1 MRIAFLTTS
10 PDWTGSARAF
20 AMAARAF
27 AIAGDDVRFLV
38 PPDSRVQEHL
48 AQEPYVVEAVDLGG
62 WWLTRALRLSRVLSH
77 HRSDVVFLHT
87 AGEHFAV
94 SLSSPLRGMRGV
106 VRRVPSGGRV
116 ELGWQTRVAC
126 RLARAAFLFAS
137 AQEAREA
144 LVPAKLGPSLAATP
158 GVEPA
163 PDRPAVQPEEGVDAA
178 VTDPY
183 HIICIYD
190 GVSRGRTALPVRTV
204 ALMAP
209 RHPEIRLSIV
219 GPGSDA
225 EEIRMHVA
233 ALDVLA
239 RVDLLGERDDL
250 QQLMRGA
257 TLGWIASRGDDA
269 AFAIL
274 DLMAEGLPVIAADDP
289 VCERYVADGIT
300 GLIVRGEDA
309 ALAAGIL
316 AGVLGN
322 ARQIASMSHAA
333 RVRLAREFPDTKMLE
348 GFDAAAA
355 AVRSGGA
362 GAPAAHARGPGG
374 AKDSA

>member
-27 AIAGDDVRFLV
+27 ATAGDDVRFLV
-38 PPDSRVQEHL
+38 PPDSRVQERL

-62 WWLTRALRLSRVLSH
+62 WWLSRALRLSRVLSH
-77 HRSDVVFLHT
+77 HRSDIVFVHT
-87 AGEHFAV
+87 VAEHFAV
-94 SLSSPLRGMRGV
+94 ALSSPLRGSRGI
-106 VRRVPSGGRV
+106 VRRIPAGGGV
-116 ELGWQTRVAC
+116 ELGWRTNIAC

-137 AQEAREA
+137 EQEAREA
-144 LVPAKLGPSLAATP
+144 LVPVKFGPSLAATP

-163 PDRPAVQPEEGVDAA
+163 TAAPAAVPEEAVDAA
-178 VTDPY
+178 ASDPY

-190 GVSRGRTALPVRTV
+190 GYSRGRTALPVRTA

-233 ALDVLA
+233 ALDVLS

-257 TLGWIASRGDDA
+257 TLGWIACRGDDA
-269 AFAIL
+269 AFAVL
-274 DLMAEGLPVIAADDP
+274 DLMREGLPVVAPDDP

-300 GLIVRGEDA
+300 GMIVRDEDA

-322 ARQIASMSHAA
+322 ARQIAAMSHAA
-333 RVRLAREFPDTKMLE
+333 RVRLAREFPESGMLA

-355 AVRSGGA
+355 AARSGG
-362 GAPAAHARGPGG
+362 GGHGVGQGRTRGGV
-374 AKDSA
+374 ADSA

>member
-10 PDWTGSARAF
+10 ADWTGPARAF

-27 AIAGDDVRFLV
+27 ATAGDDVRFLV
-38 PPDSRVQEHL
+38 PPDSHVQEHL
-48 AQEPYVVEAVDLGG
+48 AQELYVVEPVDLGG
-62 WWLTRALRLSRVLSH
+62 WWLSRALRLSRVLSH

-87 AGEHFAV
+87 ASEHFAV
-94 SLSSPLRGMRGV
+94 ALSSPLRGRRGI
-106 VRRVPSGGRV
+106 VRRIPSGGQIDLDWR
-116 ELGWQTRVAC
+116 TSIAC

-137 AQEAREA
+137 EQEAREA
-144 LVPAKLGPSLAATP
+144 LVPAKLGPSVSATP
-158 GVEPA
+158 GIEPA
-163 PDRPAVQPEEGVDAA
+163 NDTPVTAPEETADAA
-178 VTDPY
+178 VQDPY

-209 RHPEIRLSIV
+209 RHQEIRLSIV

-233 ALDVLA
+233 ALDVLT

-257 TLGWIASRGDDA
+257 TLGWIACRGDDA

-274 DLMAEGLPVIAADDP
+274 DLMREGLPVVAPDDP

-300 GLIVRGEDA
+300 GMIVRGEDA
-309 ALAAGIL
+309 ALAAGLL

-322 ARQIASMSHAA
+322 ARQIAAMSHAA
-333 RVRLAREFPDTKMLE
+333 RVRLAREFPETRMLE

-355 AVRSGGA
+355 AARSGSVG
-362 GAPAAHARGPGG
+362 GRGDHRRAPGG
-374 AKDSA
+374 ATDRA

>member
-27 AIAGDDVRFLV
+27 ATAGDDVRFLV

-48 AQEPYVVEAVDLGG
+48 AREPYVVEPVDLGG
-62 WWLTRALRLSRVLSH
+62 WWLSRALRLSRVLSH

-87 AGEHFAV
+87 ASEHIAV
-94 SLSSPLRGMRGV
+94 ALSAPIRGKRGV
-106 VRRVPSGGRV
+106 VRRVPAGGRA
-116 ELGWQTRVAC
+116 ELGWSTKLAC
-126 RLARAAFLFAS
+126 RLARSAFLFAS
-137 AQEAREA
+137 EKEAREA
-144 LVPAKLGPSLAATP
+144 LVPAELGPSFAATP
-158 GVEPA
+158 GIESADEAPTTQSEDAVE
-163 PDRPAVQPEEGVDAA
+163 AA
-178 VTDPY
+178 ATDSY

-190 GVSRGRTALPVRTV
+190 GISRGRTALPVRTV

-233 ALDVLA
+233 ALDVLT

-257 TLGWIASRGDDA
+257 TLGWIACRGDDA

-274 DLMAEGLPVIAADDP
+274 DLMAEGLPVVAPDDGI
-289 VCERYVADGIT
+289 CERYVADGIT
-300 GLIVRGEDA
+300 GMVVRGEDA

-322 ARQIASMSHAA
+322 ARQIAAMSHAA
-333 RVRLAREFPDTKMLE
+333 RVRLAREFPETRMLA
-348 GFDAAAA
+348 GFDAAAT
-355 AVRSGGA
+355 AVRSGGIRVQTEYTRA
-362 GAPAAHARGPGG
+362 QPGAADTA
-374 AKDSA
+374 

>member
-1 MRIAFLTTS
+1 MRIAFLTTD

-27 AIAGDDVRFLV
+27 ATAGDDVRFLV

-48 AQEPYVVEAVDLGG
+48 AQEPYVVEAIDLGG
-62 WWLTRALRLSRVLSH
+62 WWLSRALRLSRVLSH

-87 AGEHFAV
+87 AREHIAV
-94 SLSSPLRGMRGV
+94 ALSSPIRGKRGV
-106 VRRVPSGGRV
+106 VRRIPSGGRV
-116 ELGWQTRVAC
+116 ELGWTTRLAC
-126 RLARAAFLFAS
+126 RLARAAFLFS
-137 AQEAREA
+137 SEKEAREA
-144 LVPAKLGPSLAATP
+144 VVPAKFGPSLVATP
-158 GVEPA
+158 GLDPVEA
-163 PDRPAVQPEEGVDAA
+163 VPAVQPEDAGEA
-178 VTDPY
+178 AANDPY

-190 GVSRGRTALPVRTV
+190 GFSRGRTALPVRTV

-233 ALDVLA
+233 ALDVLT

-257 TLGWIASRGDDA
+257 TLGWIACRGDDA

-274 DLMAEGLPVIAADDP
+274 DLMSEGLPVVAPDDP
-289 VCERYVADGIT
+289 VSERYVADGIT
-300 GLIVRGEDA
+300 GMIVRGEDA

-316 AGVLGN
+316 AGVIGN
-322 ARQIASMSHAA
+322 ARQVAAMSNAA
-333 RVRLAREFPDTKMLE
+333 RVRLTREFSENRMLE

-355 AVRSGGA
+355 AVRSGGPA
-362 GAPAAHARGPGG
+362 GRTEYRRARNG
-374 AKDSA
+374 ATESA

>member
-1 MRIAFLTTS
+1 MRIAFLTTF
-10 PDWTGSARAF
+10 PDWTGSARTF

-27 AIAGDDVRFLV
+27 ATAGDDVRFLV

-48 AQEPYVVEAVDLGG
+48 AQEPFVVEALDAGG
-62 WWLTRALRLSRVLSH
+62 WWLSRALRLSRVLSH

-87 AGEHFAV
+87 SAEHLAV
-94 SLSSPLRGMRGV
+94 ALSSPLRGRRGI
-106 VRRVPSGGRV
+106 VRRIPSGDRA
-116 ELGWQTRVAC
+116 ETGWRTRLAC
-126 RLARAAFLFAS
+126 RLARTAFLFAS
-137 AQEAREA
+137 EQEAREA
-144 LVPAKLGPSLAATP
+144 LVPAKLGPSLSATP
-158 GVEPA
+158 GLEPVNDASAVENTETA
-163 PDRPAVQPEEGVDAA
+163 EQAT
-178 VTDPY
+178 TDPY

-233 ALDVLA
+233 ALDVLP

-250 QQLMRGA
+250 RQLMRRA
-257 TLGWIASRGDDA
+257 TLGWVACRGDDA

-274 DLMAEGLPVIAADDP
+274 DLMAEGLPVVAPDDA

-300 GLIVRGEDA
+300 GMIVRGEDA

-322 ARQIASMSHAA
+322 ANQIAAMSQAA
-333 RVRLAREFPDTKMLE
+333 RGRLARGFPMTPMLE

-355 AVRSGGA
+355 AARSGV
-362 GAPAAHARGPGG
+362 
-374 AKDSA
+374 

>member
-27 AIAGDDVRFLV
+27 ATAGDDVRFLV

-48 AQEPYVVEAVDLGG
+48 AQEPFVVEAIDSGG
-62 WWLTRALRLSRVLSH
+62 WWLSRALRLSRVLSH

-87 AGEHFAV
+87 TAEHLAV
-94 SLSSPLRGMRGV
+94 ALSSPLRGRRGI
-106 VRRVPSGGRV
+106 VRRIPSGDRM
-116 ELGWQTRVAC
+116 EAGWRTRLAC
-126 RLARAAFLFAS
+126 RLARTAFLFAS
-137 AQEAREA
+137 EQEARRA
-144 LVPAKLGPSLAATP
+144 LVPAKLGPSLSATLGLEP
-158 GVEPA
+158 VNNAPVVEA
-163 PDRPAVQPEEGVDAA
+163 SETAEQA
-178 VTDPY
+178 TDPY
-183 HIICIYD
+183 HIICLYD
-190 GVSRGRTALPVRTV
+190 GLSRGRTALPVRTV

-233 ALDVLA
+233 ALDVLP
-239 RVDLLGERDDL
+239 RVDLLGERDDVR
-250 QQLMRGA
+250 QLMRGA
-257 TLGWIASRGDDA
+257 TLGWVAARGDDA
-269 AFAIL
+269 AFAVL
-274 DLMAEGLPVIAADDP
+274 DLMAAGLPVIAPDDA

-300 GLIVRGEDA
+300 GMIVRGEDA

-322 ARQIASMSHAA
+322 ANQVAAMSQAA
-333 RVRLAREFPDTKMLE
+333 RGRLAREFPVGPMLE

-355 AVRSGGA
+355 AARSVGSGGQSRLA
-362 GAPAAHARGPGG
+362 FGDGSG
-374 AKDSA
+374 DSA

>member
-27 AIAGDDVRFLV
+27 ATAGDDVRFLV

-48 AQEPYVVEAVDLGG
+48 AQEPFVVEAIDSGG
-62 WWLTRALRLSRVLSH
+62 WWLSRALRLSRVLSH

-87 AGEHFAV
+87 TAEHLAV
-94 SLSSPLRGMRGV
+94 ALSSPLRGRRGI
-106 VRRVPSGGRV
+106 VRRIPSGDRM
-116 ELGWQTRVAC
+116 EAGWRTRLAC
-126 RLARAAFLFAS
+126 RLARTAFLFAS
-137 AQEAREA
+137 EQEARRA
-144 LVPAKLGPSLAATP
+144 LVPAKLGPSLSATLGLEP
-158 GVEPA
+158 VNNAPVVEA
-163 PDRPAVQPEEGVDAA
+163 SETAEQA
-178 VTDPY
+178 TDPY
-183 HIICIYD
+183 HIICLYD
-190 GVSRGRTALPVRTV
+190 GLSRGRTALPVRTV

-233 ALDVLA
+233 ALDVLP
-239 RVDLLGERDDL
+239 RVDLLGERDDVR
-250 QQLMRGA
+250 QLMRGA
-257 TLGWIASRGDDA
+257 TLGWVAARGDDA
-269 AFAIL
+269 AFAVL
-274 DLMAEGLPVIAADDP
+274 DLMAAGLPVIAPDDA

-300 GLIVRGEDA
+300 GMIVRGEDA

-322 ARQIASMSHAA
+322 ANQVAAMSQAA
-333 RVRLAREFPDTKMLE
+333 RGRLAREFPVGPMLE

-355 AVRSGGA
+355 AARSAGSGGQSRLA
-362 GAPAAHARGPGG
+362 FGDGSG
-374 AKDSA
+374 DSA

>member
-1 MRIAFLTTS
+1 MRIAFLSTS
-10 PDWTGSARAF
+10 PEWTGSARAF

-27 AIAGDDVRFLV
+27 ATTGNDVRFLV
-38 PPDSRVQEHL
+38 PPDSRVQERL
-48 AQEPYVVEAVDLGG
+48 AQEPFVVEATDPGG
-62 WWLTRALRLSRVLSH
+62 WWLSRALRLSRVLSH

-87 AGEHFAV
+87 AAEHLAV
-94 SLSSPLRGMRGV
+94 ALSSPLRGSRGI
-106 VRRVPSGGRV
+106 VRRIPAGDR
-116 ELGWQTRVAC
+116 LGAGWRTRLAC
-126 RLARAAFLFAS
+126 RLARTAFLFAS
-137 AQEAREA
+137 EREARAA
-144 LVPAKLGPSLAATP
+144 LVPAKLGPSFSATS
-158 GVEPA
+158 GLEPA
-163 PDRPAVQPEEGVDAA
+163 NEAPPPETAEGAEQA
-178 VTDPY
+178 TTDPY

-233 ALDVLA
+233 ALDVLP

-250 QQLMRGA
+250 RQLMRGA
-257 TLGWIASRGDDA
+257 TLGWIAGKGDDA
-269 AFAIL
+269 TFAIL
-274 DLMAEGLPVIAADDP
+274 DLMAAGLPVVAPEDP

-300 GLIVRGEDA
+300 GMIVRGEDA

-322 ARQIASMSHAA
+322 ANQIAAMSQAA
-333 RVRLAREFPDTKMLE
+333 RGRLAREFPVGQMLE

-355 AVRSGGA
+355 AARSGGSR
-362 GAPAAHARGPGG
+362 ARSRPGG
-374 AKDSA
+374 GEGTGDSA

>member
-1 MRIAFLTTS
+1 MRVAFLTTS

-27 AIAGDDVRFLV
+27 ATAGDDVRFFV

-48 AQEPYVVEAVDLGG
+48 AQEPFVVEAIDSGG
-62 WWLTRALRLSRVLSH
+62 WWLSRALRLSRVLSH
-77 HRSDVVFLHT
+77 HRTDVVFLHT
-87 AGEHFAV
+87 PDEHLAV
-94 SLSSPLRGMRGV
+94 ALSSPLRGRRGI
-106 VRRVPSGGRV
+106 VRRIASGDRLN
-116 ELGWQTRVAC
+116 LGWRTKIAC
-126 RLARAAFLFAS
+126 RLARTAFLFAS
-137 AQEAREA
+137 EQEKRQA
-144 LVPAKLGPSLAATP
+144 LVPASVGPSLSATP
-158 GVEPA
+158 GLEPA
-163 PDRPAVQPEEGVDAA
+163 DDGQPVAAVESGDQPE
-178 VTDPY
+178 TDLY

-219 GPGSDA
+219 GPASDA

-250 QQLMRGA
+250 RQLMRGA
-257 TLGWIASRGDDA
+257 TLGWVAGRGDDA

-274 DLMAEGLPVIAADDP
+274 DLMAAGIPVVAPDDP

-300 GLIVRGEDA
+300 GMIVRGEDA

-322 ARQIASMSHAA
+322 ANQIAAMSQAA
-333 RVRLAREFPDTKMLE
+333 RGRLVREFPVARMLE

-355 AVRSGGA
+355 AARSGGA
-362 GAPAAHARGPGG
+362 RAQARSGLDGAGN
-374 AKDSA
+374 SA

>member
-27 AIAGDDVRFLV
+27 ATAGDDVRFLV

-48 AQEPYVVEAVDLGG
+48 AQEPFVVEAIDPGG
-62 WWLTRALRLSRVLSH
+62 WWLSRALRLSRVLSH

-87 AGEHFAV
+87 SEEHLAV
-94 SLSSPLRGMRGV
+94 ALSSPLRGERGI
-106 VRRVPSGGRV
+106 VRRIPSGDR
-116 ELGWQTRVAC
+116 LDTGWRTRFAC
-126 RLARAAFLFAS
+126 WLARAAFLFAS
-137 AQEAREA
+137 EQEKRAA
-144 LVPAKLGPSLAATP
+144 LVPPKLGTSLSATP
-158 GVEPA
+158 GLEPTDGG
-163 PDRPAVQPEEGVDAA
+163 PPPVDAMEPEDQA
-178 VTDPY
+178 ATDPY

-219 GPGSDA
+219 GLGSDA

-233 ALDVLA
+233 ALDVLP

-250 QQLMRGA
+250 RQLMRGA
-257 TLGWIASRGDDA
+257 TLGWVAGRGDDA

-274 DLMAEGLPVIAADDP
+274 DLMAAGIPVVAPDDA

-300 GLIVRGEDA
+300 GMIVRGEDA

-322 ARQIASMSHAA
+322 ANQIAAMSQAA
-333 RVRLAREFPDTKMLE
+333 RGRLMREFPVGPMLE

-355 AVRSGGA
+355 AARSGGSRIQARPGLRDGA
-362 GAPAAHARGPGG
+362 G
-374 AKDSA
+374 DSA

>member
-1 MRIAFLTTS
+1 MRIAFLTTD

-27 AIAGDDVRFLV
+27 ATAGDDVRFLV

-48 AQEPYVVEAVDLGG
+48 AQEPYVVEAIDLGG
-62 WWLTRALRLSRVLSH
+62 WWLSRALRLSRVLSH

-87 AGEHFAV
+87 ATEHIAV
-94 SLSSPLRGMRGV
+94 ALSSPIRGKRGV
-106 VRRVPSGGRV
+106 VRRIPSGGRV
-116 ELGWQTRVAC
+116 ELGWTTSLAC
-126 RLARAAFLFAS
+126 RLARAAFLFS
-137 AQEAREA
+137 SEKEAREA
-144 LVPAKLGPSLAATP
+144 VIPAKLGPSLVATP
-158 GVEPA
+158 GLNPVEA
-163 PDRPAVQPEEGVDAA
+163 VPAVQPEAVGEAA
-178 VTDPY
+178 ANDPY

-190 GVSRGRTALPVRTV
+190 GLSRGRTALPVRTV

-209 RHPEIRLSIV
+209 RHPELRLSIV

-233 ALDVLA
+233 ALDVLT

-250 QQLMRGA
+250 QQLLRGA
-257 TLGWIASRGDDA
+257 TLGWIACRGDDA

-274 DLMAEGLPVIAADDP
+274 DLMSEGLPVVAPDDS
-289 VCERYVADGIT
+289 VSERYVADGIT
-300 GLIVRGEDA
+300 GMIVRGEDA

-316 AGVLGN
+316 AGVIGN
-322 ARQIASMSHAA
+322 ARQIAAMSHAA
-333 RVRLAREFPDTKMLE
+333 RVRLTREFSENRMLE

-355 AVRSGGA
+355 AVRSGG
-362 GAPAAHARGPGG
+362 PGG
-374 AKDSA
+374 RTEYRRAKNGATESA

>member
-10 PDWTGSARAF
+10 PEWTGSARAF
-20 AMAARAF
+20 AVAARAF
-27 AIAGDDVRFLV
+27 ATAGDDVRFLV

-48 AQEPYVVEAVDLGG
+48 AQEPYVVEPVDLGG
-62 WWLTRALRLSRVLSH
+62 WWLSHALRLSRVLSH

-87 AGEHFAV
+87 ASEHFAV
-94 SLSSPLRGMRGV
+94 ALSAPIRGTRGV
-106 VRRVPSGGRV
+106 VRRVPAGARV
-116 ELGWQTRVAC
+116 ELGWSTKLAC
-126 RLARAAFLFAS
+126 RLARSAFLFAS
-137 AQEAREA
+137 EQEAREA
-144 LVPAKLGPSLAATP
+144 LVPAKLGPSLAAVP
-158 GVEPA
+158 GVESVDEVPVA
-163 PDRPAVQPEEGVDAA
+163 QAGEAVEVTA
-178 VTDPY
+178 TDPY

-233 ALDVLA
+233 ALDVLT
-239 RVDLLGERDDL
+239 RVDLLGDRDDL

-274 DLMAEGLPVIAADDP
+274 DLMAAGLPAVAPDDV

-300 GLIVRGEDA
+300 GMIVRGEDA

-322 ARQIASMSHAA
+322 ARQTEAMSHAA
-333 RVRLAREFPDTKMLE
+333 RVRLAREFPETRMLD
-348 GFDAAAA
+348 GFDAAAT
-355 AVRSGGA
+355 AVRSGGRTEYTRAQA
-362 GAPAAHARGPGG
+362 GVAE
-374 AKDSA
+374 SA

>member
-27 AIAGDDVRFLV
+27 ATAGDDVRFLV

-48 AQEPYVVEAVDLGG
+48 AQEPFVVEAIDSGG
-62 WWLTRALRLSRVLSH
+62 WWLSRALRLSRVLSH

-87 AGEHFAV
+87 SEEHLAV
-94 SLSSPLRGMRGV
+94 ALSSPLRGKRGI
-106 VRRVPSGGRV
+106 VRRIPSGGR
-116 ELGWQTRVAC
+116 LDTGWRTRFAC
-126 RLARAAFLFAS
+126 WLARAAFLFAS
-137 AQEAREA
+137 EQEKHEA
-144 LVPAKLGPSLAATP
+144 LVPPKLGPSLSAMP
-158 GVEPA
+158 GLEPTDDG
-163 PDRPAVQPEEGVDAA
+163 PPVDAMETGDQTG
-178 VTDPY
+178 TDPY

-250 QQLMRGA
+250 RQLMRGA
-257 TLGWIASRGDDA
+257 TLGWVAGRGDDA

-274 DLMAEGLPVIAADDP
+274 DLMAAGIPVVAPDDA

-300 GLIVRGEDA
+300 GMIVRGEDA

-322 ARQIASMSHAA
+322 ANQIAAMSQVA
-333 RVRLAREFPDTKMLE
+333 RGRLVREFPVGPMLE

-355 AVRSGGA
+355 AARSGGSRVQARPGLRDGA
-362 GAPAAHARGPGG
+362 G
-374 AKDSA
+374 DSA